1 MQVYVYDLNVN
12 KYEPLCEQS
21 GKNVGLVSY
30 RPIRQSGFR
39 NQGKSG
45 IQALGI
51 RIQLKEPEILL
62 KIGIWRNPSSTD
74 KQSRILDIINFTDQ
88 LKFLGKCPPTP
99 PLSQHF
105 ALSEK

>member
-1 MQVYVYDLNVN
+1 MSTSTNHCANSQVRIRGFSVLS
-12 KYEPLCEQS
+12 PQ
-21 GKNVGLVSY
+21 
-30 RPIRQSGFR
+30 IRQ
-39 NQGKSG
+39 SG

-74 KQSRILDIINFTDQ
+74 KQSGILDIINFTDK
-88 LKFLGKCPPTP
+88 LKFPGNCPPTP